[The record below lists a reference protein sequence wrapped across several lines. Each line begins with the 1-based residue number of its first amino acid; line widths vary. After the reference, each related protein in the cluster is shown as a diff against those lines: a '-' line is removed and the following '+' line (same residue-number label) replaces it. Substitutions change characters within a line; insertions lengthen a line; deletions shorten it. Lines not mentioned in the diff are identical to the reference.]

1 MRANTS
7 VARGGLPKLSRR
19 GPRPAVSASVLL
31 LAASVFSGVTSVAI
45 PVHLH
50 AAGLSKLDIVV
61 YFIVSA
67 AVVVAYSLGVVP
79 RLGRR
84 GYPAGALRGTTAAVP
99 AGTLLVLYGADRPV
113 LLYIGAAVMLATTTS
128 VPQVFGRVA
137 AMHSADPGAVVFRLR
152 QTMVAGFILGLG
164 VYSAASFV
172 RVEPLLV
179 GSGFAAICAFTA
191 WSRYFSGAIGEPTNN
206 GANPSSKHTR
216 TVAAALVA
224 GAILVVALMK
234 GVDTLRAIYLPLYA
248 TQVGISNEAI
258 APLFIVTAVTELLL
272 LPVLRK
278 VTLKLGEFA
287 TLAVICAIAVV
298 AFSMLFALR
307 GYGTILASQVLYAA
321 FAAGFQSIGVV
332 VLARVTGKDIGQG
345 AAIFMTVI
353 QTGSVLGAVLP
364 LTVPGYQ
371 SGIFVIAAALCLL
384 SAAVCLA
391 LRRGESVRPSPGG
404 SASL

>member
-1 MRANTS
+1 M
-7 VARGGLPKLSRR
+7 
-19 GPRPAVSASVLL
+19 
-31 LAASVFSGVTSVAI
+31 
-45 PVHLH
+45 
-50 AAGLSKLDIVV
+50 SKLDIVV

-298 AFSMLFALR
+298 AFLMLFALR